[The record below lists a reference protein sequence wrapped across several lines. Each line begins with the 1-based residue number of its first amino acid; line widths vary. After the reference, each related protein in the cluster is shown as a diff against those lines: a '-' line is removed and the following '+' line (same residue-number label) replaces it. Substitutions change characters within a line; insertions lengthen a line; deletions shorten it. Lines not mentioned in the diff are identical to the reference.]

1 MWNYLGQVMEVKIM
15 KQLFYLLLASL
26 FFVACC
32 TKTSESQN
40 EQVVVED
47 NVTEIEKVEPVEI
60 KKDEPIGKQIA
71 ELSNEDP
78 RRQKIA
84 TLTWRLQ
91 YEREK
96 LRTLELSYLAKCYQ
110 DKKYRD
116 SLAMIEQ
123 LNKQIRAMML
133 L

>member
-1 MWNYLGQVMEVKIM
+1 VWNYLGQVMEVKIM

>member
-1 MWNYLGQVMEVKIM
+1 MEVKIM